1 MAPPPPDDAVSAPA
15 RAPQSAGLTRRA
27 RLRARRWGG
36 RLLLLVPTAAI
47 VAWDFAR
54 RPDRL
59 SHLEGGER
67 TFYWVT
73 VLLSAVFWGSF
84 LALAAQARGVSRWAW
99 RAWLAV
105 AALLAIGGQTYT
117 FERYAAYLNH
127 RALLVGTSFMPSV
140 GQQLWADRWAFARA
154 LLPPILGALL
164 LPLLG
169 RVVAPLARRRRSMA
183 LDLASASLLLALFIS
198 HERGAEQGATP
209 DTLYVSAMGQLARA
223 RWDHNETVERLHPGA
238 RTPIPVPPLEPRPKV
253 PRDVL
258 LIVNESV
265 RAMSTCISPDEPC
278 TWTPFTHKLTPNRVG
293 FHQMRSLAST
303 TAVSIAVMW
312 GGMLPTAS
320 RRTFHTEPI
329 VWEYARAAG
338 IRSGYWTSQ
347 NMLFGNSGVWLDGM
361 PADKRLSA
369 TQIDPTA
376 TMELGCDDGDLMQ
389 KSLGDIAQLESPFVG
404 VVHLSNTHFPYKID
418 PDLSPFLPQE
428 EATGPGYENEIHNRY
443 QDSIYLQDKAI
454 ARFLEDLRRLP
465 QGRRAIVIYVSD
477 HGEQMREKGAVGH
490 TGTLYDVEIRVPL
503 WIDAPE
509 GTLTP
514 EEIAELRKLRDTP
527 LTQLDVLPTMLDLL
541 GLWDA
546 PGVAPFRAK
555 MIGQSLLRGGST
567 PDRSLVLTNCTELF
581 ACAFKNWGAMRGT
594 KKLIADQSS
603 RSWMCF
609 DVANDPDELHDL
621 GPEACGGLRDLAERE
636 MHGRPF

>member
-1 MAPPPPDDAVSAPA
+1 VRLRRWAA
-15 RAPQSAGLTRRA
+15 RA
-27 RLRARRWGG
+27 
-36 RLLLLVPTAAI
+36 LLLLPTAAI

-59 SHLEGGER
+59 THFEGFER
-67 TFYWVT
+67 TFYFIT
-73 VLLSAVFWGSF
+73 VLLSAFFWGSI
-84 LALAAQARGVSRWAW
+84 LALAAQSRGRERWAW
-99 RAWLAV
+99 RAWLVV

-127 RALLVGTSFMPSV
+127 RAMLVGTSFMPSV
-140 GQQLWADRWAFARA
+140 GQQLWADRWSFARA
-154 LLPPILGALL
+154 LLPPLLGALV
-164 LPLLG
+164 LPLVL
-169 RVVAPLARRRRSMA
+169 RALAPLANRRRWMA
-183 LDLASASLLLALFIS
+183 FDFASISLLLGLFLS
-198 HERGAEQGATP
+198 HDRGAEQGATP
-209 DTLYVSAMGQLARA
+209 DMLYVSAMGQLARA

-238 RTPIPVPPLEPRPKV
+238 RRPIPVPPLTAHPKV
-253 PRDVL
+253 PRSVL

-278 TWTPFTHKLTPNRVG
+278 TWTPFTHKITPNRIG
-293 FHQMRSLAST
+293 FHQMRALEST

-312 GGMLPTAS
+312 GGMLPTSS
-320 RRTFHTEPI
+320 RETFHTEPLI
-329 VWEYARAAG
+329 WEYAKAAG
-338 IRSGYWTSQ
+338 LGTAYFTSQ
-347 NMLFGNSGVWLDGM
+347 NMLFGNSGLWLDGI
-361 PADKRLSA
+361 PTDKRLTG

-389 KSLGDIAQLESPFVG
+389 RSLAEIAQLKMPYVA

-418 PDLSPFLPQE
+418 PELSPFLPQE

-443 QDSIYLQDKAI
+443 QDAIYLQDKAL
-454 ARFLEDLRRLP
+454 ARFLEGLRELP
-465 QGRRAIVIYVSD
+465 QGQDAVVLYISD

-503 WIDAPE
+503 WIDAPK
-509 GTLTP
+509 GTLT
-514 EEIAELRKLRDTP
+514 EEEEATLRSLKDTP

-541 GLWDA
+541 GLWDE
-546 PGVAPFRAK
+546 PEIAPFRAR
-555 MIGQSLLRGGST
+555 MMGQSLLRGGST
-567 PDRSLVLTNCTELF
+567 PDRPLVLSNCTEIF

-609 DVANDPDELHDL
+609 DFAADPEELHDL
-621 GPEACGGLRDLAERE
+621 GPEACGELRELAEKT
-636 MHGRPF
+636 MGGRPF